1 MKKIL
6 LAFIRC
12 FVFYDPGR
20 AAETDYPPLTGPS
33 ELTKPASSPR
43 NKSRSCCNCWP
54 PTKQSGG
61 RCRGQRPA
69 GTERTRIR
77 DRTGPPLATG
87 TKGQDNGVLIL
98 LSPKDRYAGIEV
110 GYGLEDILP
119 DSLTGRILRQE
130 VFPPLQRNL
139 DYGTALLN
147 GTKAVMTVLAGGEP
161 GLADEEASPLEDA
174 ASTLLTL
181 LMIYLILSGRGR
193 FWAAADLSF
202 AAAAVAAAVPRRRRR
217 FWRRWCRRP
226 ILGILNTVRP
236 CFAPVPASANSNAK
250 INLFPPKTL
259 KATTAAVI

>member
-6 LAFIRC
+6 LAFILFC
-12 FVFYDPGR
+12 IFMTPVR
-20 AAETDYPPLTGPS
+20 AAETDYPPLTGQVVDEAGVLTPQQKS
-33 ELTKPASSPR
+33 QLLQLLAADKNNQVAVAVVKDLRGRNGREYGIELAR
-43 NKSRSCCNCWP
+43 RW
-54 PTKQSGG
+54 QL
-61 RCRGQRPA
+61 GQ
-69 GTERTRIR
+69 
-77 DRTGPPLATG
+77 
-87 TKGQDNGVLIL
+87 KGKDNGVLIL

-161 GLADEEASPLEDA
+161 GLANEEASPLEDA

-193 FWAAADLSF
+193 FLGGGRSF
-202 AAAAVAAAVPRRRRR
+202 FRRGGGGGGFRGGGGSFGGGGAVGR
-217 FWRRWCRRP
+217 F
-226 ILGILNTVRP
+226 
-236 CFAPVPASANSNAK
+236 
-250 INLFPPKTL
+250 
-259 KATTAAVI
+259 